1 VHTIIRA
8 SYSHHYRR
16 MVPELLDILDFRSNN
31 EMYRPVIRAIGLVKD
46 YVRSPRP
53 FYPEEEIIPIKEVV
67 VPKWREFVAEK
78 DDDGTERVNRLNY
91 EMCVLQALR
100 EKVRTREVWVVGANR
115 FRNPDDDLPTDF
127 EQNRET
133 YYDALHQPHDVDQF
147 IEKIKTAMQTALR
160 SLDAAMPHISNKVR
174 LLPNRKKPISLTPL
188 DVQPEPRNLIALKR
202 EVGDRW
208 SNTNLLDMLK
218 ETALRTNCLDL
229 LTSVASR
236 EQLPREVLQKRLL
249 LCLYGLGTNTGFK
262 RLPSADPGTT
272 YSDLRYART
281 RYIHKEQLRNVI
293 AHVAN
298 AIFAI
303 RRAEIWGVGTTAC
316 ASDSK
321 KFGAWDQNLLTEWHI
336 RYRGPGVMI
345 YWHVEKKSTCIYSQL
360 KSCSSSEVA
369 AMIEGILRHCTS
381 AEIQRNYV
389 DTHGQ
394 SAVAFAFCH
403 LLGFR
408 LLPRLKDIASQ
419 KLYRESAG
427 SPLDYEHLQ
436 PILTRAINWDLIKN
450 QYDEMVKYATALRLG
465 TAETEAILRRFTRNN
480 LQHPTYQALAELGRA
495 IKTIFLCQ
503 YLESEELR
511 REIHEGLNVVEN
523 WNGANTFIFYGKG
536 GEFSSNRLDDQEVSM
551 LALHLLQIS
560 MVYINTLMVQEVLAE
575 EEWTRRLT
583 REDYRGLTPLF
594 YSHVNPYGTLRLD
607 MTERL
612 SLRKAAS

>member
-1 VHTIIRA
+1 
-8 SYSHHYRR
+8 
-16 MVPELLDILDFRSNN
+16 
-31 EMYRPVIRAIGLVKD
+31 
-46 YVRSPRP
+46 
-53 FYPEEEIIPIKEVV
+53 
-67 VPKWREFVAEK
+67 
-78 DDDGTERVNRLNY
+78 
-91 EMCVLQALR
+91 
-100 EKVRTREVWVVGANR
+100 
-115 FRNPDDDLPTDF
+115 
-127 EQNRET
+127 
-133 YYDALHQPHDVDQF
+133 
-147 IEKIKTAMQTALR
+147 
-160 SLDAAMPHISNKVR
+160 
-174 LLPNRKKPISLTPL
+174 
-188 DVQPEPRNLIALKR
+188 
-202 EVGDRW
+202 
-208 SNTNLLDMLK
+208 MLK

-303 RRAEIWGVGTTAC
+303 RRAEIWGEGTTAC

-345 YWHVEKKSTCIYSQL
+345 YWHVEKKLTCIYSQL

-381 AEIQRNYV
+381 AEIQKNYV

-427 SPLDYEHLQ
+427 SPSDYEHLQ
-436 PILTRAINWDLIKN
+436 PILTRVINWDLIKN

-536 GEFSSNRLDDQEVSM
+536 GEFSSNRLDDQELSM

-575 EEWTRRLT
+575 EEWMKRLT
-583 REDYRGLTPLF
+583 KEDYRGLTPLF
-594 YSHVNPYGTLRLD
+594 YSHVNPYGMLRLD

-612 SLRKAAS
+612 SLREAAS